1 MKRYGRPQSSR
12 TGYSHIVLAMKVVG
26 NMAVQT

>member
-1 MKRYGRPQSSR
+1 MKCYGRPQSSWK
-12 TGYSHIVLAMKVVG
+12 GYSHIVLAMKVVV